1 MTWVLLQSNLSEVL
15 LLGLLAA
22 CHCLGKWALL
32 LPSLLPAER
41 AWIEWMS
48 CRAPLRDPVLH
59 QVPDIRIGPPHTSV
73 LGMKEAIGLSSP
85 VFFIKFGFIGK
96 NVGLL
101 SCGYFFFFFSFGLS

>member
-101 SCGYFFFFFSFGLS
+101 SCGYFFFFFFFWT